1 MVVVTIVA
9 VMVVVVAVVKVLMWD
24 AAIVGR
30 AVGVEVLAID
40 VMVDVEFIE
49 VVIVLKFALSV
60 PYVSSDVAIDL
71 FMGTL
76 ADIIIDVLTG
86 IGVEVLTDVSANA
99 FAVVMIALEF
109 PVSTPLEGFSRC
121 AAFDCRPLALLDCA
135 RVLQAWMPS
144 YHV

>member
-109 PVSTPLEGFSRC
+109 PVSTPLEGFSR
-121 AAFDCRPLALLDCA
+121 
-135 RVLQAWMPS
+135 
-144 YHV
+144 

>member
-9 VMVVVVAVVKVLMWD
+9 VLVVVVAVVKVPVWD
-24 AAIVGR
+24 AAIVDMT
-30 AVGVEVLAID
+30 VVVEVLVID
-40 VMVDVEFIE
+40 VLVDVEFIE

-76 ADIIIDVLTG
+76 TDIIITG

-99 FAVVMIALEF
+99 FTVAMTALEF
-109 PVSTPLEGFSRC
+109 PVSTPLGEFSC
-121 AAFDCRPLALLDCA
+121 
-135 RVLQAWMPS
+135 
-144 YHV
+144 